1 MATCLRLSAIYCIC
15 FIPEK
20 YECSTILYYPER
32 VSDKSDSV
40 SDKELMDVAVEV
52 VKQKHLLASVEDK
65 TDSDWEDIRDGL
77 SVSGVRGKVIL
88 HWIKMIKFSKQS
100 FLIFVQEK

>member
-88 HWIKMIKFSKQS
+88 QPQGKEF
-100 FLIFVQEK
+100 FT